1 MFVDGFTYDV
11 NARSAQI
18 FTNGRYRS
26 IEHRAVVSA
35 ESARLSVAAFHS
47 PSNHATIGPRLT
59 VTDQQEPEVPMYKT
73 LDHQSFMRLFFSA
86 KLEGKSFLQRMK
98 LDLDTASS
106 ST

>member
-1 MFVDGFTYDV
+1 MQC
-11 NARSAQI
+11 NKQI

-26 IEHRAVVSA
+26 IEHRAVINA

-47 PSNHATIGPRLT
+47 PNIHATIGPLLT
-59 VTDQQEPEVPMYKT
+59 VTDQQEPEVPMYRT
-73 LDHQSFMRLFFSA
+73 LDHQSFMSLFFSA

-98 LDLDTASS
+98 LDLDTASNSS